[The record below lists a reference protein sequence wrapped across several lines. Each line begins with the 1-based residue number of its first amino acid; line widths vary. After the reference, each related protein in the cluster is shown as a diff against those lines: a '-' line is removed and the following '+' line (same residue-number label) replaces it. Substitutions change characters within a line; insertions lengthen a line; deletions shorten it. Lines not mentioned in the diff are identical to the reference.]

1 LLGQGQKDP
10 LKEKKEKTP
19 FCRTHTHTGEYN
31 TARDYVIVAI
41 AIDFPAVA
49 APCSSTRRV
58 SEVKIDPYADMQ
70 ESR

>member
-10 LKEKKEKTP
+10 LKEKKRKDTVLQN
-19 FCRTHTHTGEYN
+19 THTGEYN